1 MLTLAGSLRVD
12 RFAIY
17 RDIVRHADAWIK
29 TPIFY
34 VVPDSPS
41 IARDARGAPLFDF
54 LWYRALPAAAGTGAP
69 AAGGILTVTT
79 TLAPRPDEIDILRA
93 QLADRAR
100 RTAARP
106 LDPIASRGQRHGR
119 PRARGRNRQRR
130 LHSRGRRTRP
140 GFIDW

>member
-54 LWYRALPAAAGTGAP
+54 LWYRALPAAAGTDAP

-93 QLADRAR
+93 QLE
-100 RTAARP
+100 
-106 LDPIASRGQRHGR
+106 PIARDEQLPGLSIRSLPAVSGTVALALAGETGSADFTRAVAGHG
-119 PRARGRNRQRR
+119 P
-130 LHSRGRRTRP
+130 
-140 GFIDW
+140 